1 MGPMVN
7 HRRLASVQKLIEDAV
22 SRGATVTTGGK
33 PVEGAGFF
41 FEPTVLTDVPA
52 DAAILHEEPFGP
64 VAPVAAFDDLDAALE
79 LANSLP
85 FGLAAYAYTDS
96 AATAEKLIAG
106 YEAGHPVHQPLRRIA
121 AAGPVGRLQ
130 GERLRPRGRPRR
142 AGGLPR
148 HQARLAQAARMIW
161 CRFEEAGVP
170 VYGLVE
176 DGWVTPV
183 TGGPFGKYEKSNR
196 RLAAAD
202 LRLLPPVIPSTFFC
216 AGLNYRG
223 HAQRAAYGGHEVPT
237 RPEIGYRA
245 NNALTGHLSPIV
257 RPSDCAEPL
266 VAEGELVAV
275 IGAPIR
281 HATPEEARKAI
292 LGWTI
297 GNDVSARGW
306 QKSDRTFWRC
316 KNSDTFKPMGP
327 WIVTDIDPLAATTTV
342 RVDHEV
348 KAWFPTGDMLFGPYE
363 YISAMSR
370 YITLSP
376 GDVVWMGTDETAT
389 VVPGQVVEIT
399 IDGIG
404 TLANP
409 VTQEYRA
416 FEEEES

>member
-1 MGPMVN
+1 MK
-7 HRRLASVQKLIEDAV
+7 R
-22 SRGATVTTGGK
+22 
-33 PVEGAGFF
+33 
-41 FEPTVLTDVPA
+41 
-52 DAAILHEEPFGP
+52 
-64 VAPVAAFDDLDAALE
+64 
-79 LANSLP
+79 
-85 FGLAAYAYTDS
+85 
-96 AATAEKLIAG
+96 ATAGCA
-106 YEAGHPVHQPLRRIA
+106 
-121 AAGPVGRLQ
+121 
-130 GERLRPRGRPRR
+130 
-142 AGGLPR
+142 
-148 HQARLAQAARMIW
+148 LA
-161 CRFEEAGVP
+161 E
-170 VYGLVE
+170 
-176 DGWVTPV
+176 
-183 TGGPFGKYEKSNR
+183 
-196 RLAAAD
+196 

-223 HAQRAAYGGHEVPT
+223 HAQRAAYGGHAVPT

-257 RPSDCAEPL
+257 RPADCDEPL

-275 IGAPIR
+275 IGQPIR

-306 QKSDRTFWRC
+306 QRSDRTFWRC

-327 WIVTDIDPLAATTTV
+327 WIVTDVDPLAATTTV
-342 RVDHEV
+342 RVDDEV
-348 KAWFPTGDMLFGPYE
+348 KASFPTGDMLFGPYE
-363 YISAMSR
+363 YISAISR

-409 VTQEYRA
+409 VTQECRA